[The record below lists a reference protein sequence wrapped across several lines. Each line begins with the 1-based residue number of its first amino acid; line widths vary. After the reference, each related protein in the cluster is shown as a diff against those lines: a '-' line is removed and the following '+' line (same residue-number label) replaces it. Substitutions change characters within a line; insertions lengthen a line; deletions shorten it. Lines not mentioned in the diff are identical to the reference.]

1 MPETIYDDNQ
11 IDEVGIVRAPR
22 EQSGN
27 YDVGHIQQREQQLRA
42 DQGGHLADLQ
52 VNYFSGQMSYQDV
65 VSSLQDEGYSDN
77 QVQTL
82 SNSFHAENVYR
93 NTHDGIPSNLAPN
106 QIQYLYDQF
115 GDNINQVH
123 IIPSPIAGAPSTRF
137 QASIR
142 EEGASGQVELPL
154 PVPIPIEVLTQQ
166 QQTEIEQ
173 LGQIKDI
180 LDQHFANPRVEIQPR
195 ALNDFDRRQIDE
207 ALGHYY
213 RGETDILGLTTDLSS
228 LVDVDTL
235 NNPQILITDI
245 IRDATIERDYRNN
258 NNGRPSNISPN
269 LYRYIQNNPLMTAYD
284 QRRGYAGTTRYT
296 GEQIYVVPNTNTFYI
311 LTPMGRAILPV
322 LDEEGNPTPD
332 QDILPTTIE
341 MQLPQQLRAVGGQ
354 VADIGTDT
362 QNGLRP
368 RGNQGLTIQQQ
379 NDLADDTALLING
392 DLNFQAY
399 LAILDANY
407 NLSQYQY
414 TALVQYV
421 SQNPH
426 LESTNEE
433 LQQVNFYSDKPL
445 FVVPIVETGQ
455 RSIMTENQYITYLA
469 SRGSNQ
475 EEVDNIINPTKIR
488 FDRAHEVLVYQRFG
502 GQLVNPNRQG
512 GVGNLLGDLNAG
524 SVRPQDVIDAYNNA
538 PPVAVR
544 TDPVTGNPI
553 IPQSVEQ
560 EELEPPQP
568 TITPSTT
575 YQEGPQ
581 ATGLGIPHDTSRFQ
595 PSLEENIE
603 IRGYQNYYENNQSL
617 YVGFRETFKD
627 ILPSVTGMI
636 GAGVSFSF
644 FRARDRGYL
653 GQVLRQNRILLDI
666 LLARLEQQATQL
678 ANTITT
684 REQQRERLQQQ
695 RGGQTLTEQQIRQA
709 GYETLEQL
717 NTARGRLAGLEDDPD
732 ANPQE
737 LERNVRLLST
747 NLAENN
753 RLLAENV
760 RNRDLINN
768 LEAEIN
774 LIEND
779 IDTLENN
786 IVDAQ
791 VERVRINED
800 FAEILNRD
808 YSLLDEIQQNLP
820 QILSGLQIGVAL
832 GQVLSGYIF
841 PTYFEDDTLITQN
854 ETTRIEKKPNEA
866 EHKRAR
872 SKIVTQELSEKKKEP
887 LLETGPIDK
896 PFRHDEYYNQN
907 LIAGQMKY
915 SRSKGRPLN
924 GRELRELKSILNKEE
939 LARFEGKNLFF
950 SSTGKIDTKDGSKCI
965 SYQKK
970 PILGVDVNKSKFF

>member
-1 MPETIYDDNQ
+1 MPETIYNDNQ
-11 IDEVGIVRAPR
+11 IDEVGIVRSPQ

-82 SNSFHAENVYR
+82 ANSFHAENVYR

-123 IIPSPIAGAPSTRF
+123 IIPSPIAGSPSTRF

-173 LGQIKDI
+173 LEQIKVI

-195 ALNDFDRRQIDE
+195 PLNDFDKRQIDE

-235 NNPQILITDI
+235 NNPQLLITDI
-245 IRDATIERDYRNN
+245 IRDATLERDYRNN
-258 NNGRPSNISPN
+258 NDGRPSNISPN

-296 GEQIYVVPNTNTFYI
+296 GEQIYVVPGTNTFYI

-341 MQLPQQLRAVGGQ
+341 RQLPQQLRAVGGQ

-433 LQQVNFYSDKPL
+433 LEQVNFYSDKPL

-475 EEVDNIINPTKIR
+475 EEVNNIINPTKIR

-544 TDPVTGNPI
+544 TDPITGNPI
-553 IPQSVEQ
+553 IPQQ
-560 EELEPPQP
+560 QELEPPQP

-575 YQEGPQ
+575 YDEGPQ

-678 ANTITT
+678 ANVITT
-684 REQQRERLQQQ
+684 REQQRERLEQAREVRRGTIQAFGDQAIPIQQ
-695 RGGQTLTEQQIRQA
+695 RQDPMGVGQLRNI
-709 GYETLEQL
+709 L
-717 NTARGRLAGLEDDPD
+717 
-732 ANPQE
+732 PQE
-737 LERNVRLLST
+737 LLGQIDEQNVEQLDDVFQDEIDR
-747 NLAENN
+747 
-753 RLLAENV
+753 
-760 RNRDLINN
+760 INN

-841 PTYFEDDTLITQN
+841 PTYFED
-854 ETTRIEKKPNEA
+854 ETISEEARAVTRIEKKPNEA
-866 EHKRAR
+866 EHKRAKT
-872 SKIVTQELSEKKKEP
+872 KISTQELSENKKEP
-887 LLETGPIDK
+887 LLETGPINK
-896 PFRHDEYYNQN
+896 PFRQDEYYNEN
-907 LIAGQMKY
+907 IIAGQMKY

-924 GRELRELKSILNKEE
+924 GREIRELKSILNKEE
-939 LARFEGKNLFF
+939 LARFEGKNLFYNPK
-950 SSTGKIDTKDGSKCI
+950 GKIDTKDGSKCI
-965 SYQKK
+965 SYLKK
-970 PILGVDVNKSKFF
+970 PILGVDVNKSRFF